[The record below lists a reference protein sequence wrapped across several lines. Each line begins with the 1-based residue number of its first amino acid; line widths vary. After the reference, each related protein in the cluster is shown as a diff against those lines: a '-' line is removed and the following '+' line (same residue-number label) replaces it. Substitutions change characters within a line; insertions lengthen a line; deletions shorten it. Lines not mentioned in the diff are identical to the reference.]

1 MLSTAYYFLQVVFC
15 SAVMMGYYWL
25 VLRDKKFH
33 QYNRFYLMSVLLLSW
48 IIPLIKI
55 QWTKPVTS
63 DAQVINFLSI
73 VADNNAELDANL
85 AKTSY
90 QFTWEGF
97 AIAAYFLIAAIML
110 GLLVVGLVRLY
121 VLLKKHSCKNV
132 GDVYLIL
139 TQVKGTPFS
148 FFRYIFW
155 HEAIDLR
162 SDAGKKMLEHELTH
176 VQQKHSIDKVLIQV
190 VLVAGWFNPFFWLLK
205 KEMEM
210 IHEFIA
216 DNKSVQNG
224 DSASLAQLLLT
235 AAYPQQQ
242 FLLTTPFFFSPIKR
256 RLAMITN
263 NKNPRFSYLRRLVIL
278 PLLAIV
284 VVLFAFRSK
293 GIDHAQP
300 LSVGTLM
307 ETVADKI
314 NGNQTNPTLQL
325 RRSFNLNKTYI
336 VVIDAGHGGADHGA
350 LSPSTKV
357 SEAELALQFAKAV
370 KAANT
375 KSNIK
380 IILTRETDVF
390 NSVQEKADFAN
401 AQKADL
407 FISLHCNNAEPI
419 RHENGNKTENPAK
432 GMVMYIANKEKAVNY
447 NANAIFAN
455 ELANSIKDLNHF
467 SGIKSRNAGIWV
479 LQAVKCPSVLIEAG
493 FITNQEDL
501 KLMLDAGYQKKFAAG
516 LLEGVQSYLAST
528 EQNTYKTVSDAVI
541 VIAKDSIKNN
551 NYVIVS
557 DSVVIHEPTKQP
569 LIIIDGK
576 VQPNAEINKIN
587 PNSIEKIEVL
597 KNESATVL
605 YGDAGKN
612 GVIMITSK
620 AAMKESMK
628 KPIEPSSSP
637 IPKNTVYYVDGVK
650 VDSST
655 MRKIEPSNI
664 ATVNIW
670 KGEKAVNKFG
680 VDEGVG
686 VIEIV
691 TKKATVTGSWRVLS
705 LNQSVQ
711 VTNIKRNVFANVNGN
726 STVYFG
732 DAGKSSA
739 TTEGITDLIVVDG
752 KLLSPDEL
760 NSKYKSSDFIT
771 GGAID
776 PKTVNGKT
784 RKGVLFLSS
793 SSIDL
798 KDMLTLIE
806 KVLAENGK

>member
-33 QYNRFYLMSVLLLSW
+33 QYNRFYLISVLLMSW

-63 DAQVINFLSI
+63 DAQMINFLSI
-73 VADNNAELDANL
+73 IADNNAEIDANL
-85 AKTSY
+85 ARSRY
-90 QFTWEGF
+90 QLSWEAF
-97 AIAAYFLIAAIML
+97 AVATYFLIAVIML
-110 GLLVVGLVRLY
+110 GLLVFGLIRLY

-162 SDAGKKMLEHELTH
+162 SDAGQKMLEHELTH

-293 GIDHAQP
+293 GIDHAKP

-314 NGNQTNPTLQL
+314 NGNQTNTTLQL
-325 RRSFNLNKTYI
+325 RRSFNLSKTYT
-336 VVIDAGHGGADHGA
+336 VVIDAGHGGADRGA
-350 LSPSTKV
+350 LSPSEKV
-357 SEAELALQFAKAV
+357 TEAELTLQFAKAV

-375 KSNIK
+375 NPNLK
-380 IILTRETDVF
+380 IILTRESDIT
-390 NSVQEKADFAN
+390 NTVQEKADFAN

-407 FISLHCNNAEPI
+407 FISLHCNEAEPI
-419 RHENGNKTENPAK
+419 QHENGKKEASPAK
-432 GMVMYIANKEKAVNY
+432 GMEIYIANKEKAVNY

-455 ELANSIKDLNHF
+455 ELANSIKSLNTF
-467 SGIKSRNAGIWV
+467 WGIKSRIQGIWV
-479 LQAVKCPSVLIEAG
+479 LQAMKCPSLIIEAG

-501 KLMLDAGYQKKFAAG
+501 KLMLDVSYQKKFAAG

-528 EQNTYKTVSDAVI
+528 EQNSYKTVLDTGI
-541 VIAKDSIKNN
+541 VKAKDTSKNN
-551 NYVIVS
+551 SVVIVS
-557 DSVVIHEPTKQP
+557 DSIVFRETGKNP
-569 LIIIDGK
+569 LIILDGK
-576 VQPNAEINKIN
+576 IQPNAEINKMN
-587 PNSIEKIEVL
+587 PNTIAKIEVL
-597 KNESATVL
+597 KNESATML

-612 GVIMITSK
+612 GVILITSK
-620 AAMKESMK
+620 PKKNDITISAIKLEKVEVTDVKLEKVNIASNGNEEENGVKEGSLK
-628 KPIEPSSSP
+628 KVNESSNQQLQLFNNKV
-637 IPKNTVYYVDGVK
+637 IFYIDGVK
-650 VDSST
+650 SDSAGL
-655 MRKIEPSNI
+655 MKISPSSMKRMN
-664 ATVNIW
+664 VL
-670 KGEKAVNKFG
+670 KGDKAVAKYG
-680 VDEGVG
+680 PDATHG
-686 VIEIV
+686 VIEVI
-691 TKKATVTGSWRVLS
+691 TIKASHPIS
-705 LNQSVQ
+705 
-711 VTNIKRNVFANVNGN
+711 
-726 STVYFG
+726 
-732 DAGKSSA
+732 
-739 TTEGITDLIVVDG
+739 TTEQEIKQD
-752 KLLSPDEL
+752 
-760 NSKYKSSDFIT
+760 
-771 GGAID
+771 
-776 PKTVNGKT
+776 
-784 RKGVLFLSS
+784 
-793 SSIDL
+793 
-798 KDMLTLIE
+798 
-806 KVLAENGK
+806 